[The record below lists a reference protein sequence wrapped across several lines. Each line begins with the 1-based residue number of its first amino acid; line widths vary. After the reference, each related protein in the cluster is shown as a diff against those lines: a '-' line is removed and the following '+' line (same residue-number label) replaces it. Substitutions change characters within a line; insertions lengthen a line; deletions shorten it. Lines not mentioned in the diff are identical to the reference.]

1 MMLGGWLFG
10 LFIIIRAGFGSGWRS
25 KNKEEIFLMEEG
37 EEVRPEEIMEWLEGR
52 LKELEELIKA
62 LEVLSR

>member
-1 MMLGGWLFG
+1 
-10 LFIIIRAGFGSGWRS
+10 
-25 KNKEEIFLMEEG
+25 LMEEG